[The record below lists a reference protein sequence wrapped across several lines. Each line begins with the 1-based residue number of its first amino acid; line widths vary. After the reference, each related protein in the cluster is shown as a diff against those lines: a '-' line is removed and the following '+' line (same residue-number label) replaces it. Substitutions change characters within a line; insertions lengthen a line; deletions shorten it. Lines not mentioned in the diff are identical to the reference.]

1 METNAAEE
9 KKRRVCLK
17 PLNPRLTPEDRLD
30 DDLRL
35 LLRALRA
42 WERRMRLSAGHRQPP
57 TPDRCLPR
65 DSFTASPVEDS
76 PWRART

>member
-9 KKRRVCLK
+9 KKRRVYLK

-30 DDLRL
+30 ADLRL
-35 LLRALRA
+35 LSCALCA
-42 WERRMRLSAGHRQPP
+42 WELKIRPSARHRQPP
-57 TPDRCLPR
+57 TPDR
-65 DSFTASPVEDS
+65 DSFTASPVADS